1 MRKLLNTLYVT
12 NENIYMTL
20 DGEMLY
26 VRKIMR
32 LNYDFRFQ
40 ILRQYFVSA
49 ILVVRLHS
57 WGSVPITAYL
67 LTSYLSQADFWL
79 ACRVRHTEMCY

>member
-20 DGEMLY
+20 DGENVVCKENNEVKL
-26 VRKIMR
+26 R
-32 LNYDFRFQ
+32 LPFSN
-40 ILRQYFVSA
+40 VEA
-49 ILVVRLHS
+49 IFCFSYLAVRLHS

-67 LTSYLSQADFWL
+67 LTSYLRQA
-79 ACRVRHTEMCY
+79 